1 MAKRLMA
8 SVLGA
13 IFGTVFSLVMLAPT
27 AHAQQTASAQQ
38 APAPAARNQSAAP
51 AAVWNSLSI
60 PPTGKP
66 AASGSAPRR
75 DISGVWDAF
84 GAGIQPNG
92 VKSHAPF
99 TPWGQK
105 MANTYKPGD
114 GPRKVTLGQINDP
127 LDGCDPAGFPRQLF
141 FELRPVKIAQI
152 PDQVLM
158 LYEYQKVWRVI
169 WTDGRALPKD
179 PEPRWYGYS
188 VGHWDGDDTFV
199 VETVGLDE
207 RTWLDNAGDPHSG
220 DMRVEERYH
229 RADRDT
235 LEVTVKIDDPKAYT
249 APWLGLDKFPLHL
262 QPASFDIRE
271 MICVPSEAQAYKEEV
286 ADPASK

>member
-1 MAKRLMA
+1 MAKRLTA
-8 SVLGA
+8 SVPGA
-13 IFGTVFSLVMLAPT
+13 IFGTIFSLVMLAPT
-27 AHAQQTASAQQ
+27 AHAQQAPATQNQNA
-38 APAPAARNQSAAP
+38 APAP
-51 AAVWNSLSI
+51 WNSLSI
-60 PPTGKP
+60 PPNGKP
-66 AASGSAPRR
+66 AASGPAPHR

-84 GAGIQPNG
+84 GAGIQPGG
-92 VKSHAPF
+92 VKSHAAF
-99 TPWGQK
+99 TEWGKK
-105 MANTYKPGD
+105 MASTYKPGD

-127 LDGCDPAGFPRQLF
+127 LDGCDPAGFPRDLF

-188 VGHWDGDDTFV
+188 VGHWEGDDTFV
-199 VETVGLDE
+199 VETVGVDE

-249 APWLGLDKFPLHL
+249 APWIGLDKFPLRL

-271 MICVPSEAQAYKEEV
+271 MICVPSEAEAYKKEV

>member
-1 MAKRLMA
+1 MAKPLQSTM
-8 SVLGA
+8 VGTMIGA
-13 IFGTVFSLVMLAPT
+13 IFLLVVPAKT
-27 AHAQQTASAQQ
+27 ARAQQ
-38 APAPAARNQSAAP
+38 APAAP
-51 AAVWNSLSI
+51 WNSPSI
-60 PPTGKP
+60 APKAKP
-66 AASGSAPRR
+66 APSGPAPRR

-99 TPWGQK
+99 TPLGEK
-105 MANTYKPGD
+105 MARAYKPGD
-114 GPRKVTLGQINDP
+114 GPRKVGLGEINDP
-127 LDGCDPAGFPRQLF
+127 LDGCDPAGFPRNLF

-188 VGHWDGDDTFV
+188 VGHWEGDDIFV

-207 RTWLDNAGDPHSG
+207 RTWLDNAGDPHSA

-229 RADRDT
+229 RADHDT

-249 APWLGLDKFPLHL
+249 APWLGLDKFPLRL

-271 MICVPSEAQAYKEEV
+271 MICVPSEAEAYKKEV
-286 ADPASK
+286 AGPASK